1 MNVFSIRLEGI
12 NIPYHWVYTS
22 ILLHLLVHPFGTRQM
37 FFLIRKEYL
46 LLKRQNDA
54 SFPPNLCCNIL
65 PIIRKLAYFI
75 KNYIHIT

>member
-46 LLKRQNDA
+46 LLKPQSDA
-54 SFPPNLCCNIL
+54 SFPPNLCCNISSEV
-65 PIIRKLAYFI
+65 RKLAYFI
-75 KNYIHIT
+75 QNYITIT